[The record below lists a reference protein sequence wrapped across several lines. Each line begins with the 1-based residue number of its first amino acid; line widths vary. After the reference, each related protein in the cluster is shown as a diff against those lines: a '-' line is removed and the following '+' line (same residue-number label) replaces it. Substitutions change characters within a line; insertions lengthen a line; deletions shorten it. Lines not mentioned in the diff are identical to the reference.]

1 MVNDD
6 EEHQN
11 YEEEK
16 YDRLGF
22 ISIDSQSDFQDQNN
36 TSRKSNKT
44 ENFREAEI
52 IETRLLEAK
61 ESDENTEE
69 VIKVDKRPVRLNQN

>member
-44 ENFREAEI
+44 ENVREAEI